1 MTWLQRHRIRHYIQN
16 SIVVLP
22 VLGIGAALIT
32 VRVLHAIEQQLGWAS
47 FLSPEGARI
56 VIGTLAA
63 AMLTFIVFLSSTLLL
78 AVQLASGQLTPR
90 IIAFVFRD
98 PVTKFSLTVFVYT
111 FTLSLAVLIRI
122 EDTVPVFTSR
132 LSIWSCVASLCA
144 FFYLIDHVG
153 KALRPSGVLK
163 SMGTRGRKVI
173 TSVYPRLLAEFPEI
187 PPEIN
192 DLLNKEAART
202 IASPK
207 GGVVLAFDMQGLAL
221 LATRADCLIEMLPQ
235 VGDFV
240 AAENPIFRIYQGG
253 ATLSAT
259 ALCHCV
265 ALGQERTVEQDP
277 ALAFRIIV
285 DIASKALSPA
295 INDPTTAVLAVDQIH
310 HLLGKVGSR
319 HLDEGVIRDAGGR
332 LRLVY
337 RTPDWGDFVL
347 LAITEIRHFGGQ
359 SIQVV
364 RRLRAMLEN
373 LLETLPAERTVLL
386 RQELSI
392 LQRTTERYFLEPE
405 DRTLAAASDSQG
417 MGGTSE
423 RREKHPAAHQG
434 SVHAAQTAV
443 LVSDNTW

>member
-1 MTWLQRHRIRHYIQN
+1 MTWLQRQRVGYYVQN

-22 VLGIGAALIT
+22 VLGIFAALVT
-32 VRVLHAIEQQLGWAS
+32 VRLLHSIEQQLGWTS
-47 FLSPEGARI
+47 SLSAEGARL

-98 PVTKFSLTVFVYT
+98 PVTKFSLTIFVYT

-122 EDTVPVFTSR
+122 EDSVPLLTSR
-132 LSIWSCVASLCA
+132 LATWGCVASLCA

-163 SMGTRGRKVI
+163 YMSTTGRKVI
-173 TSVYPRLLAEFPEI
+173 TSVYPHTLAEFPET
-187 PPEIN
+187 PHEVA
-192 DLLNKEAART
+192 DLPGEAAALT
-202 IASPK
+202 IASSK
-207 GGVVLAFDMQGLAL
+207 GGVVLAFNMQGLAL
-221 LATRADCLIEMLPQ
+221 LAVRANCLIEMVPQ

-240 AAENPIFRIYQGG
+240 AAENPIFRIYPSDT
-253 ATLSAT
+253 TLT
-259 ALCHCV
+259 ADVLCQCV
-265 ALGQERTVEQDP
+265 ALGQERTIEQDP

-295 INDPTTAVLAVDQIH
+295 INDPTTAVLALDQIH

-319 HLDEGVIRDAGGR
+319 HLDEGVIRDKGGR
-332 LRLVY
+332 IRLVY
-337 RTPDWGDFVL
+337 RTPDWEDFVH

-364 RRLRAMLEN
+364 RRLRALLEN
-373 LLETLPAERTVLL
+373 LIETMPAERTVLL

-392 LQRTTERYFLEPE
+392 LQRTAERYFLEPE

-423 RREKHPAAHQG
+423 RSSKRARSTVHPH
-434 SVHAAQTAV
+434 STHAAQ
-443 LVSDNTW
+443 LSSLKP